1 MGFVNLMVAAAAG
14 GNTLYP
20 SQIIQAIATDG
31 NADATTQAR
40 TFLSGFTA
48 HQLILPAGPFADSTS
63 FLSACRVSFQGQQ
76 YAPGGGPVKTFM
88 ELLHKLAAIVDG
100 AVGEKEYRPGEKSDR
115 FDNIATKF
123 VDDHTVA
130 SKRDAE
136 VHARKR
142 LGESANVPASTSVV
156 EGSVKKLD
164 AEVGRLNEKKVFAA
178 VGEYVAVV
186 ASYLYG
192 QDLIDGIC
200 YLTSFKVDGW
210 IYTRGARPGQLNN
223 DVKNGYLAYCV
234 VANDAKA
241 EQMLA
246 YHYQDIVNAPATLPR
261 GRAGK
266 VWRLITFEDF
276 RRKCPR
282 TQLPTRADDWPVV
295 YYAANA

>member
-1 MGFVNLMVAAAAG
+1 MGFVDLMVAAAAG

-31 NADATTQAR
+31 NADATAQAR
-40 TFLSGFTA
+40 ALLSGFAA
-48 HQLILPAGPFADSTS
+48 HQLMLAPGPFADSTS
-63 FLSACRVSFQGQQ
+63 FLNACRVSFQGQQ
-76 YAPGGGPVKTFM
+76 YAPAAGPVKTFM
-88 ELLHKLAAIVDG
+88 EFLQKLAAIVDG
-100 AVGEKEYRPGEKSDR
+100 AVGEKEYRPGQKSDR
-115 FDNIATKF
+115 FDNIAIKF
-123 VDDHTVA
+123 VDDHAVP

-142 LGESANVPASTSVV
+142 LSESANVPASTSIA
-156 EGSVKKLD
+156 EASVKKLD
-164 AEVGRLNEKKVFAA
+164 TEVGRLNEKKVFAA
-178 VGEYVAVV
+178 VGEYVTVV

-200 YLTSFKVDGW
+200 YVTGFKVDGW
-210 IYTRGARPGQLNN
+210 IYTRGARSGQFNN

-246 YHYQDIVNAPATLPR
+246 YHYQDIVNAPDAVPR
-261 GRAGK
+261 AKAGK
-266 VWRLITFEDF
+266 AWRLVTFDDF

-282 TQLPTRADDWPVV
+282 TQLPTRAADWPIV